1 MEDFTDYHFILKN
14 PTNDSI
20 LSTNQELKDSNRVL
34 KVALVLLFGL
44 TLAFLI
50 IDHQNGDFE
59 KKKGVRSKR

>member
-34 KVALVLLFGL
+34 KVAVVLLFGL
-44 TLAFLI
+44 TLALLI
-50 IDHQNGDFE
+50 IDHQKREFE
-59 KKKGVRSKR
+59 KNKGVRTKW